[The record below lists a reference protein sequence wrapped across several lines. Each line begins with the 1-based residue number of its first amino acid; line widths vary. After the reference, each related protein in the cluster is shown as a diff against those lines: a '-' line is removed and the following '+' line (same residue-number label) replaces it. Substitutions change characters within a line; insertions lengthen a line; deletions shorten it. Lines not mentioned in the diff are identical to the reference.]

1 MATAP
6 ATDFKIL
13 TQQLDNLANM
23 AERVATPEFKSG
35 FRASVVARAKA
46 ANSFLTYRDKH
57 GRLVREWPAT
67 GRVEILAA

>member
-6 ATDFKIL
+6 VTDFNIL
-13 TQQLDNLANM
+13 TQQLGNLANM

-35 FRASVVARAKA
+35 FRASVVARAMA
-46 ANSFLTYRDKH
+46 ANSFLTYRDQQ

-67 GRVEILAA
+67 GRMEILAA

>member
-1 MATAP
+1 MATTP
-6 ATDFKIL
+6 ATDSKIL
-13 TQQLDNLANM
+13 IRQLGNLANM

-35 FRASVVARAKA
+35 FKASVVARAKA
-46 ANSFLTYRDKH
+46 ANSFLTYRDQQ

>member
-6 ATDFKIL
+6 ATDSNTIA
-13 TQQLDNLANM
+13 QQLNNLANM
-23 AERVATPEFKSG
+23 AERVATPEFKLG

-46 ANSFLTYRDKH
+46 ANSSLTYRDKQ

>member
-6 ATDFKIL
+6 VTDFNIL
-13 TQQLDNLANM
+13 TQQLGNLANM

-46 ANSFLTYRDKH
+46 ANSFLTYRDQQ

-67 GRVEILAA
+67 GRMEILAA